1 MAMQFTVIG
10 RLAKDPEFKSVND
23 VKVLKLNVIS
33 NEKTKVGTEWKER
46 SDGFYCDLYGPL
58 GETMFNNQ
66 TFGKGD
72 LVYIQGRIR
81 NHSYVKNGTTVY
93 RDVYIIDKV
102 ERLISMKNQA
112 NRNTS
117 HPVSQ
122 IDESFYPDTY
132 QPVQQPIQ
140 QPSPQPEPQMV
151 NNNTV
156 MTPTTSAVDSDI
168 PF

>member
-1 MAMQFTVIG
+1 MQFTVIG

-33 NEKTKVGTEWKER
+33 NEKTKSGTEWKER

-81 NHSYVKNGTTVY
+81 NHSYVKNGATIY

-122 IDESFYPDTY
+122 IDESFYPEAY
-132 QPVQQPIQ
+132 QPVQQP
-140 QPSPQPEPQMV
+140 SPQPVPQMV
-151 NNNTV
+151 NDNTV
-156 MTPTTSAVDSDI
+156 MIPTGNEVDSEI

>member
-33 NEKTKVGTEWKER
+33 NEKTKSGTEWKER

-81 NHSYVKNGTTVY
+81 NHSYVKNGTTFY
-93 RDVYIIDKV
+93 RDVYIIDKI

-112 NRNTS
+112 NRNNS

-122 IDESFYPDTY
+122 IDESFYPEAY
-132 QPVQQPIQ
+132 QPIQ
-140 QPSPQPEPQMV
+140 EPVPQMV
-151 NNNTV
+151 NNTV
-156 MTPTTSAVDSDI
+156 MTPTGNEVDQDV

>member
-1 MAMQFTVIG
+1 MAMQFSVIG
-10 RLAKDPEFKSVND
+10 RLAKDPEFKSVGD

-33 NEKTKVGTEWKER
+33 NEKTKSGTEWKER

-132 QPVQQPIQ
+132 QPVQPA
-140 QPSPQPEPQMV
+140 PQMV

-156 MTPTTSAVDSDI
+156 MTPTVSAVDSDC

>member
-1 MAMQFTVIG
+1 M
-10 RLAKDPEFKSVND
+10 
-23 VKVLKLNVIS
+23 
-33 NEKTKVGTEWKER
+33 
-46 SDGFYCDLYGPL
+46 
-58 GETMFNNQ
+58 
-66 TFGKGD
+66 
-72 LVYIQGRIR
+72 YIQGRIR
-81 NHSYVKNGTTVY
+81 NHSYVKNGATVY

-132 QPVQQPIQ
+132 QPVQQPSQ
-140 QPSPQPEPQMV
+140 QMV

-156 MTPTTSAVDSDI
+156 MIPTGSEVDSDV

>member
-1 MAMQFTVIG
+1 MQFTVIG
-10 RLAKDPEFKSVND
+10 RLAKDPEFKSAND

-33 NEKTKVGTEWKER
+33 NEKTKSGTEWKER

-81 NHSYVKNGTTVY
+81 NHSYVKNGATVY

-117 HPVSQ
+117 YPVSQ
-122 IDESFYPDTY
+122 IDESFYPDAY
-132 QPVQQPIQ
+132 QPIQ
-140 QPSPQPEPQMV
+140 EPSPQPVAQMA
-151 NNNTV
+151 NDNIT
-156 MTPTTSAVDSDI
+156 MIPTGSEVDQDV

>member
-1 MAMQFTVIG
+1 MQFTVIG
-10 RLAKDPEFKSVND
+10 RLAKDPEFKSVGD
-23 VKVLKLNVIS
+23 VKILKLNVIS
-33 NEKTKVGTEWKER
+33 NEKTKSGTEWKER

-81 NHSYVKNGTTVY
+81 NHSYVKNGTTIY

-122 IDESFYPDTY
+122 IDESFYPEAY
-132 QPVQQPIQ
+132 QPIQ
-140 QPSPQPEPQMV
+140 EPSPQPVPQMA

-156 MTPTTSAVDSDI
+156 MIPTGNEVDFDV

>member
-1 MAMQFTVIG
+1 
-10 RLAKDPEFKSVND
+10 
-23 VKVLKLNVIS
+23 
-33 NEKTKVGTEWKER
+33 
-46 SDGFYCDLYGPL
+46 
-58 GETMFNNQ
+58 MFNNQ

-81 NHSYVKNGTTVY
+81 NHSYVKKGTTVY

-132 QPVQQPIQ
+132 QPVQPA
-140 QPSPQPEPQMV
+140 PQMV
-151 NNNTV
+151 NSNTV
-156 MTPTTSAVDSDI
+156 MTPTTSAIDDEI

>member
-1 MAMQFTVIG
+1 MAMQFSVIG
-10 RLAKDPEFKSVND
+10 RLAKDPEFKSVGD

-33 NEKTKVGTEWKER
+33 NEKTKSGTEWKER

-81 NHSYVKNGTTVY
+81 NHSYVKNGTTIY

-122 IDESFYPDTY
+122 IDESFYPEAY
-132 QPVQQPIQ
+132 QPIQ
-140 QPSPQPEPQMV
+140 EPVPQMV
-151 NNNTV
+151 NNTV
-156 MTPTTSAVDSDI
+156 MTPTGNEVDFDT

>member
-1 MAMQFTVIG
+1 
-10 RLAKDPEFKSVND
+10 
-23 VKVLKLNVIS
+23 
-33 NEKTKVGTEWKER
+33 
-46 SDGFYCDLYGPL
+46 
-58 GETMFNNQ
+58 MFNNQ

-81 NHSYVKNGTTVY
+81 NHSYVKNGATVY

-132 QPVQQPIQ
+132 QPVQQPAQ
-140 QPSPQPEPQMV
+140 QMV

-156 MTPTTSAVDSDI
+156 MIPTGSEVDSDV

>member
-1 MAMQFTVIG
+1 
-10 RLAKDPEFKSVND
+10 
-23 VKVLKLNVIS
+23 
-33 NEKTKVGTEWKER
+33 
-46 SDGFYCDLYGPL
+46 
-58 GETMFNNQ
+58 MFNNQ

-102 ERLISMKNQA
+102 ERLISMKNRA

-117 HPVSQ
+117 YPVSQ

-132 QPVQQPIQ
+132 QPIQ
-140 QPSPQPEPQMV
+140 EPSPQPVPIILMIKYLRIITAFPVTASLNLCTPLSTTRSISES
-151 NNNTV
+151 
-156 MTPTTSAVDSDI
+156 MTTEI
-168 PF
+168 QKI